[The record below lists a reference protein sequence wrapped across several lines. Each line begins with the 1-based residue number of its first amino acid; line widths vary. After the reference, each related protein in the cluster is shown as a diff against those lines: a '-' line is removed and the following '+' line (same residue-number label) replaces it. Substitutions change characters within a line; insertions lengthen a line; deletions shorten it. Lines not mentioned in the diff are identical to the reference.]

1 MQTFLDIASWILLV
15 GGGLFSIVG
24 AIGLI
29 RLPDIFTRMH
39 GASITDT
46 LGAGMIL
53 AGLMLQAGLTLV
65 TVKLAFLALFIF
77 FASPAATHALVRA
90 ALSRGVRPIL
100 HDGEQP
106 PSKP

>member
-1 MQTFLDIASWILLV
+1 MQAALDIASWVLLV

-24 AIGLI
+24 AVGLI

-65 TVKLAFLALFIF
+65 TVKLAFLGLFIF

-90 ALSRGVRPIL
+90 ALARGVKPLL
-100 HDGEQP
+100 HDEEGAA
-106 PSKP
+106 SKP